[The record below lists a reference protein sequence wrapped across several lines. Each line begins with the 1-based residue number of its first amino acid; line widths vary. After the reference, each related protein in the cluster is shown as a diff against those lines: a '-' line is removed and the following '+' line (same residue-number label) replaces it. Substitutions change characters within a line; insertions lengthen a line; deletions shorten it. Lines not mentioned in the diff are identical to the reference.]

1 MKMSVLQA
9 VLLSAFLT
17 AGAAAQNGVPPAE
30 NNDGQNMQQGDNS
43 AQQRGPHK
51 PPPEALAACDGKA
64 SVPRAVSPDA
74 RARPSPEPASPPRC
88 MARTQ
93 QDKTLQA
100 IKPACHSPVALLT
113 ALPASKE
120 WDRLGAWNNRVPK
133 SSRRAI

>member
-64 SVPRAVSPDA
+64 SGASCSFTGRQGEALTGTCFAPKMNGQNSAGQNSSGDQASLPLA
-74 RARPSPEPASPPRC
+74 CRPAHGAPGEQGMGQTRGVE
-88 MARTQ
+88 Q
-93 QDKTLQA
+93 QGSQGQ
-100 IKPACHSPVALLT
+100 P
-113 ALPASKE
+113 
-120 WDRLGAWNNRVPK
+120 
-133 SSRRAI
+133 